1 MSTFLF
7 LQIGAPFHVLN
18 IFGAEE
24 YPRLS
29 LWSDIGLLK
38 ELKYLIGHEG
48 LKDGLRIEERCQVFY
63 FNLYFLGGKF

>member
-1 MSTFLF
+1 VETSAFLF

-29 LWSDIGLLK
+29 LGSDIGFLK
-38 ELKYLIGHEG
+38 KLKNLICNDG
-48 LKDGLRIEERCQVFY
+48 LKDGLRIEERC
-63 FNLYFLGGKF
+63 